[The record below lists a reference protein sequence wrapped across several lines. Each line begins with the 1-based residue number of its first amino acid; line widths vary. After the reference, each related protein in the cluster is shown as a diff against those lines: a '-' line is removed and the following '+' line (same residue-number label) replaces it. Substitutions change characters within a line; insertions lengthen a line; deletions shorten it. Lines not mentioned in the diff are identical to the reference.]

1 VVKVRPSD
9 KDAKVKYQECS
20 KIVKQKAFERAIAS
34 DEHKRSVVD
43 SLDIENM
50 MIEDEYTGPKLEDGK
65 VTLQFMKEMMA
76 WFKEQKKLH
85 RKCAYQILVQVKEVL
100 SKLPSLVEI
109 TLKETEK
116 ITICGDTH
124 GQYYDLLNIFELNG
138 LPSETNPYLFNG
150 DFVDRGSFSV
160 EVILTLF
167 GFKLLHPDCFHLLR
181 GNHETDNMNQMYGF
195 EGEVKAKYTAQMFEL
210 FSEVFQWLPLAQCI
224 NSKVLV
230 MHGGLFSEDGVSL
243 DDIRKID
250 RNRQPPDSVSV
261 SVSLWG
267 SSPRPCDSLPVSAQ
281 STQAPGTA
289 VLGRAE
295 PEGRGLSVRG
305 FKGSSVR
312 FEVHSQQCPL
322 SENGTRPAPR
332 PPPRGAVRLLQG
344 FPLQEPTHEYLF
356 IKTFKGFTG
365 VTIWAMASQYTQK
378 QRAVQSYRSTMPKYC
393 TAPNCGNSAG
403 HPNPDKKI
411 SFYKFPLH
419 DPPRLRQWL
428 ANMRREE
435 WTPSRYQH
443 LCSEHFTPSCFHLRW
458 GIRYLASDA
467 VPTQLYAIAV
477 DPSRPLLLDA
487 GQLGQVVQTVLPVP
501 LLEGQGDA
509 GGSFPVT
516 LFQRAGEGP
525 GERAEVAA
533 PSEGEEEDPRSAI
546 PGESRDASAGDA
558 LGQAGTPPSSC
569 PGLVVENVAFETLV
583 DASPVLEDEPGLQII
598 AYFET
603 IPNATV
609 VPAPSQPSPPA
620 PPDTVLSSALCPP
633 IVSTVPIVSKHTPSP
648 GSLVLTLEKLESA
661 AREEEGAE
669 EGPRAGDSVDSQG
682 KQLEEHRYHRNG
694 LSKEQLEAIV
704 VELQK
709 KVKVLQQRHRR
720 HLEKLMGLESTV
732 AQLTHSNL
740 LSEERL
746 QLLERV

>member
-1 VVKVRPSD
+1 
-9 KDAKVKYQECS
+9 
-20 KIVKQKAFERAIAS
+20 
-34 DEHKRSVVD
+34 
-43 SLDIENM
+43 
-50 MIEDEYTGPKLEDGK
+50 
-65 VTLQFMKEMMA
+65 
-76 WFKEQKKLH
+76 
-85 RKCAYQILVQVKEVL
+85 
-100 SKLPSLVEI
+100 
-109 TLKETEK
+109 
-116 ITICGDTH
+116 
-124 GQYYDLLNIFELNG
+124 
-138 LPSETNPYLFNG
+138 
-150 DFVDRGSFSV
+150 
-160 EVILTLF
+160 
-167 GFKLLHPDCFHLLR
+167 
-181 GNHETDNMNQMYGF
+181 
-195 EGEVKAKYTAQMFEL
+195 
-210 FSEVFQWLPLAQCI
+210 
-224 NSKVLV
+224 
-230 MHGGLFSEDGVSL
+230 
-243 DDIRKID
+243 
-250 RNRQPPDSVSV
+250 
-261 SVSLWG
+261 
-267 SSPRPCDSLPVSAQ
+267 
-281 STQAPGTA
+281 
-289 VLGRAE
+289 
-295 PEGRGLSVRG
+295 
-305 FKGSSVR
+305 
-312 FEVHSQQCPL
+312 
-322 SENGTRPAPR
+322 
-332 PPPRGAVRLLQG
+332 
-344 FPLQEPTHEYLF
+344 
-356 IKTFKGFTG
+356 
-365 VTIWAMASQYTQK
+365 
-378 QRAVQSYRSTMPKYC
+378 MPKYC

-467 VPTQLYAIAV
+467 VPTIFQHGDSPGKRKGTEKSERKAKRPRVGAPKAAVSALAGEAACQPDGEAGGVQLYAIAV

-533 PSEGEEEDPRSAI
+533 PSEGEEEDLRSEI

-661 AREEEGAE
+661 AREEEGPE

-746 QLLERV
+746 QLLERAYLQTSAVVSEAGETVAIICEQENAAFLYAVPGVEEEEEEEGKPRGQE